1 MSKLVSKTSPL
12 VIIVSPSDAD
22 AKGERADR
30 VLTRISA
37 LPSRSQLKIWFS
49 EGLVTLGGRPLQPA
63 SKVKPGDRIEVLIRP
78 EEVQDLEPIP
88 LDLKI
93 LFEDEDLIVLHKPKG
108 LSMHPG
114 AGRGQTTLVHGLL
127 HHSKTLSS
135 RSGEFRPG
143 IVHRLDKDTEGLV
156 VVAKSNE
163 IHDALSEQFSKR
175 SITRRYWALVYGHP
189 PQQFAV
195 EGNIGRSPI
204 DRKKM
209 AIVKTGGKP
218 ARTEIKTLKHFSAG
232 FSWIE
237 CQLKTGRTHQ
247 IRVHLSSKGFSLL
260 GDPLYVRKGQKP
272 LAADWKPALTAL
284 SGQALVAFELGFVHP
299 RTGRSVHFEIPPPA
313 WMLPFIHS

>member
-12 VIIVSPSDAD
+12 VFIVSPSDAD

-49 EGLVTLGGRPLQPA
+49 EGLITLGGKPLQPA
-63 SKVKPGDRIEVLIRP
+63 SKLKPGDQIEVLIRP
-78 EEVQDLEPIP
+78 EPIQNLEPIP

-93 LFEDEDLIVLHKPKG
+93 LFEDDDLLVLHKPKG

-114 AGRGQTTLVHGLL
+114 AGKEQTTLVHGLL
-127 HHSKTLSS
+127 HHSQSLSS
-135 RSGEFRPG
+135 RSGDFRPG

-175 SITRRYWALVYGHP
+175 LIIRRYWALVYGHSP
-189 PQQFAV
+189 KSFIV
-195 EGNIGRSPI
+195 EGNIGRSPV

-209 AIVKTGGKP
+209 AVVKSGGKS
-218 ARTEIKTLKHFSAG
+218 ARTEVKTLKHFAAG
-232 FSWIE
+232 YSWIE

-247 IRVHLSSKGFSLL
+247 IRVHLSSKGYSLL
-260 GDPLYVRKGQKP
+260 GDPLYARKGQKALEP
-272 LAADWKPALTAL
+272 RWKSALDEL
-284 SGQALVAFELGFVHP
+284 NGQALVAFELGFVHP
-299 RTGRSVHFEIPPPA
+299 RTNRSLHFEIPPPS